1 MMRFGI
7 KRVKKNQINFNSNL
21 KLVSVLS
28 NAESKYYQC
37 IPKKEVGIPISKRR
51 CNLGSYKGEVAR
63 LLSFFSVRK
72 Q

>member
-1 MMRFGI
+1 MRFGI

-37 IPKKEVGIPISKRR
+37 IPKKEVDVQISKRR

-63 LLSFFSVRK
+63 LHPFFSVRK